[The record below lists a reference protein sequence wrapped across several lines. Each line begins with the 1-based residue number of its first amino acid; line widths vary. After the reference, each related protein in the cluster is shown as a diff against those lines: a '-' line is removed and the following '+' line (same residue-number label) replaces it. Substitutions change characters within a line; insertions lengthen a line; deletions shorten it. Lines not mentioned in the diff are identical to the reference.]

1 MKLISYLEWIKLKET
16 GTGTADVG
24 IVPSKIPFGM
34 ITRQF
39 ANMGLGDVGSF
50 AFPSNKTKKKNKKK
64 IDEVHW
70 DSGLG
75 KWLKEKWVDIS
86 RKDDSGRH
94 PKCGASAKK
103 DGRSKNQ
110 KKAYPKCRP
119 ESESLSMS
127 SDEKKRAVSQK
138 RNAEGK
144 KKHKK
149 GRKPIVV
156 SHYKEN
162 ISFKSYLERRYNEQ
176 E

>member
-1 MKLISYLEWIKLKET
+1 MKLISYSEWIKLKET
-16 GTGTADVG
+16 GTGTADVA
-24 IVPSKIPFGM
+24 IVPSKAFGM

-50 AFPSNKTKKKNKKK
+50 AFPSNKRRKKKEK

-86 RKDDSGRH
+86 RKDDSGKH
-94 PKCGASAKK
+94 PKCGASSKK
-103 DGRSKNQ
+103 GTRSKNQ

-162 ISFKSYLERRYNEQ
+162 ISFKSYLERRCHEQ

>member
-1 MKLISYLEWIKLKET
+1 MKLKET
-16 GTGTADVG
+16 GTGVVNVAP
-24 IVPSKIPFGM
+24 VPSKVPFGM

-39 ANMGLGDVGSF
+39 ANVGLGDVGSF
-50 AFPSNKTKKKNKKK
+50 AFPSNKRKNKKERT
-64 IDEVHW
+64 DEVHW

-86 RKDDSGRH
+86 RKDDSGKH
-94 PKCGASAKK
+94 PKCGASSKK
-103 DGRSKNQ
+103 GTRSKNQ

-162 ISFKSYLERRYNEQ
+162 ISFKSYLERRCHEQ

>member
-1 MKLISYLEWIKLKET
+1 MTITKLKFMKKLIIISLILICNNLYAQNNSSPEEFY
-16 GTGTADVG
+16 AY
-24 IVPSKIPFGM
+24 
-34 ITRQF
+34 F
-39 ANMGLGDVGSF
+39 AKVFNEE
-50 AFPSNKTKKKNKKK
+50 K

-86 RKDDSGRH
+86 RKDDSGKH

-103 DGRSKNQ
+103 GGRSKNQ

-127 SDEKKRAVSQK
+127 SDEKKKAVSQK

-162 ISFKSYLERRYNEQ
+162 ISFKSYLERRCHEQ